1 MSIEP
6 AGLPREQDYAM
17 AQNNGFDLGDIGEV
31 VSDPVSG
38 KGFDPDALQGLWEQI
53 QPTLAGL
60 DTDQILD
67 TIGTWA
73 KDLDVPLVKD
83 VPDDVIDNI
92 KNGAKVPLKSLI
104 ADK

>member
-1 MSIEP
+1 MSPTPVEVDQPDIDH
-6 AGLPREQDYAM
+6 GLDRELDDA
-17 AQNNGFDLGDIGEV
+17 ANRA
-31 VSDPVSG
+31 S
-38 KGFDPDALQGLWEQI
+38 FDPDALQGLWEQI